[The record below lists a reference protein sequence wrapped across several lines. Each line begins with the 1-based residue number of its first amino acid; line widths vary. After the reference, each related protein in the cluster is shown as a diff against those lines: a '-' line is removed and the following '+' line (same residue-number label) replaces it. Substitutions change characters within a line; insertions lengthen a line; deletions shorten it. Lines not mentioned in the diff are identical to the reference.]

1 MAIFV
6 ATDFSVSIN
15 GSTALASYLTQ
26 VELKTSANDI
36 TTTSFGSGWVTRV
49 AGLKEGT
56 LTLQF
61 NQDYAATTVD
71 ATLWGTPLGL
81 GSYATVVIKPTS
93 STASASNPAYTAV
106 CLVTDLTP
114 VSGNIGDLSTFSIT
128 WPTNGTVSRATA

>member
-36 TTTSFGSGWVTRV
+36 TTTSFGSTWVTRV
-49 AGLKEGT
+49 AGLKEGS

-61 NQDYAATTVD
+61 NQDYASATVD
-71 ATLWGTPLGL
+71 AVLWPLLGTQ
-81 GSYATVVIKPTS
+81 ATVVIKPTS
-93 STASASNPAYTAV
+93 TAV
-106 CLVTDLTP
+106 SANNPSYTVPVLVTDYTP

-128 WPTNGTVSRATA
+128 LPTTGVVSRATA

>member
-36 TTTSFGSGWVTRV
+36 TTTSFGSSWVTRV
-49 AGLKEGT
+49 AGLKEGS

-61 NQDYAATTVD
+61 NQDYASATVD
-71 ATLWGTPLGL
+71 ATLWPLLGTQ
-81 GSYATVVIKPTS
+81 ATVVIKPTS
-93 STASASNPAYTAV
+93 TAVSTNNPAYTAIA
-106 CLVTDLTP
+106 LVTDLTP
-114 VSGNIGDLSTFSIT
+114 VSGNIGDLATFSVT
-128 WPTNGTVSRATA
+128 WPTSGTVSRATA

>member
-26 VELKTSANDI
+26 VELKASANDI
-36 TTTSFGSGWVTRV
+36 TTTAFGSTWVTRV
-49 AGLKEGT
+49 AGLKEGS

-61 NQDYAATTVD
+61 NQDYAVSTVD
-71 ATLWGTPLGL
+71 ATLWPLLGTN
-81 GSYATVVIKPTS
+81 ATVVIKPTS
-93 STASASNPAYTAV
+93 SAVSSANPAYTAI

-114 VSGNIGDLSTFSIT
+114 VSGQIGDLSTFSVT
-128 WPTNGTVSRATA
+128 WPTTGTATRAVA

>member
-36 TTTSFGSGWVTRV
+36 TTTAFGSTWVTRV
-49 AGLKEGT
+49 AGLKEGS

-61 NQDYAATTVD
+61 NQDYAASAVD
-71 ATLWGTPLGL
+71 ATLWPLL
-81 GSYATVVIKPTS
+81 GSNATVVIKPTS
-93 STASASNPAYTAV
+93 TAVSTTNPAYTAV

-114 VSGNIGDLSTFSIT
+114 VSGQIGDLATFSVT
-128 WPTNGTVSRATA
+128 WATTGSVSRGTA

>member
-26 VELKTSANDI
+26 VELKTSVNDI
-36 TTTSFGSGWVTRV
+36 TTTSFGSTWVTRV
-49 AGLKEGT
+49 AGLKEGS

-61 NQDYAATTVD
+61 NQDYAASAVD
-71 ATLWGTPLGL
+71 ATVWPLL
-81 GSYATVVIKPTS
+81 GSNATVVIKPTS
-93 STASASNPAYTAV
+93 TATSATNPAYTAV
-106 CLVTDLTP
+106 CLVNDLTP
-114 VSGNIGDLSTFSIT
+114 VSGQIGDLATFSVT

>member
-36 TTTSFGSGWVTRV
+36 TTTSFGSTWVTRV
-49 AGLKEGT
+49 AGLKEGS

-61 NQDYAATTVD
+61 NQDYAAATVD
-71 ATLWGTPLGL
+71 PTLWPLL
-81 GSYATVVIKPTS
+81 GANATVVIKPTS
-93 STASASNPAYTAV
+93 SAVGSANPAYTAV

-114 VSGNIGDLSTFSIT
+114 VSGNIGDLSTFSIS
-128 WPTNGTVSRATA
+128 WPTNGTVTRAVV

>member
-26 VELKTSANDI
+26 VELKASVNDI
-36 TTTSFGSGWVTRV
+36 TTTSFGSTWVTRV
-49 AGLKEGT
+49 AGLKEGS

-61 NQDYAATTVD
+61 NQDYAASAVD
-71 ATLWGTPLGL
+71 ATIWPLLGT
-81 GSYATVVIKPTS
+81 SATVVIKPTS
-93 STASASNPAYTAV
+93 TATSATNPAYTAI
-106 CLVTDLTP
+106 CLVTDVVP
-114 VSGNIGDLSTFSIT
+114 VSGQIGDLATFSVT

>member
-36 TTTSFGSGWVTRV
+36 TTTAFGSTWVTRV
-49 AGLKEGT
+49 AGLKEGS

-61 NQDYAATTVD
+61 NQDYAVSTVD
-71 ATLWGTPLGL
+71 ATLWPLLGTN
-81 GSYATVVIKPTS
+81 ATVVIKPTS
-93 STASASNPAYTAV
+93 TATSSSNPAYTAV

-114 VSGNIGDLSTFSIT
+114 VSGQIGDLATFSVT
-128 WPTNGTVSRATA
+128 WPTTSTVSRATA

>member
-26 VELKTSANDI
+26 VELKASANDI
-36 TTTSFGSGWVTRV
+36 TTTSFGSTWVTRV
-49 AGLKEGT
+49 AGLKEGS

-71 ATLWGTPLGL
+71 ATLWPLLGTQ
-81 GSYATVVIKPTS
+81 ATVVIKPTS
-93 STASASNPAYTAV
+93 TAVSSSNPAYTALA
-106 CLVTDLTP
+106 LVTDLTP
-114 VSGNIGDLSTFSIT
+114 VSGNIGDLATFSVT
-128 WPTNGTVSRATA
+128 WPTTGTVSRATA

>member
-26 VELKTSANDI
+26 VELKASANDI
-36 TTTSFGSGWVTRV
+36 TTTSFGSTWVTRV
-49 AGLKEGT
+49 AGLKEGS

-61 NQDYAATTVD
+61 NQDYAAATVD
-71 ATLWGTPLGL
+71 ATLWGTIGL
-81 GSYATVVIKPTS
+81 GSNATVVIKPTS
-93 STASASNPAYTAV
+93 SAVGSANPAYTAV

-114 VSGNIGDLSTFSIT
+114 VSGNIGDLATFSVT
-128 WPTNGTVSRATA
+128 WPTNGTVTRAVV

>member
-36 TTTSFGSGWVTRV
+36 TTTAFGSTWVTRV
-49 AGLKEGT
+49 AGLKEGS

-61 NQDYAATTVD
+61 NQDYATTTVD
-71 ATLWGTPLGL
+71 ATLWPLLGTN
-81 GSYATVVIKPTS
+81 ATVVIKPTS
-93 STASASNPAYTAV
+93 TATSANNPAYTAI

-114 VSGNIGDLSTFSIT
+114 VSGQIGDLATFSVT
-128 WPTNGTVSRATA
+128 

>member
-26 VELKTSANDI
+26 VELKTSVNDI
-36 TTTSFGSGWVTRV
+36 TTTSFGSTWVTRV
-49 AGLKEGT
+49 AGLKEGS

-61 NQDYAATTVD
+61 NQDYAASAPDV
-71 ATLWGTPLGL
+71 TLWPLLGTN
-81 GSYATVVIKPTS
+81 ATVVIKPTS
-93 STASASNPAYTAV
+93 TATSATNPAYTAI
-106 CLVTDLTP
+106 CLVNDLTP
-114 VSGNIGDLSTFSIT
+114 VSGQIGDLATFSVT

>member
-36 TTTSFGSGWVTRV
+36 TTTSFGSTWVTRV
-49 AGLKEGT
+49 AGLKEGS

-61 NQDYAATTVD
+61 NQDYAAATVD
-71 ATLWGTPLGL
+71 PTLWPLL
-81 GSYATVVIKPTS
+81 GANATVVIKPTS
-93 STASASNPAYTAV
+93 AAVGSANPAYTAV

-128 WPTNGTVSRATA
+128 WPTNGTVTRAVV

>member
-26 VELKTSANDI
+26 VELKASANDI
-36 TTTSFGSGWVTRV
+36 TTTSFGSSWVTRV
-49 AGLKEGT
+49 AGLKEGS

-61 NQDYAATTVD
+61 NQDYAAATVD
-71 ATLWGTPLGL
+71 ATLWPLLGTQ
-81 GSYATVVIKPTS
+81 ATVVIKPTS
-93 STASASNPAYTAV
+93 SAVSSANPAYTAICSV
-106 CLVTDLTP
+106 IDLTP

-128 WPTNGTVSRATA
+128 WPTSSAITRATA

>member
-26 VELKTSANDI
+26 VELKASANDI
-36 TTTSFGSGWVTRV
+36 TTTAFGSTWVTRV
-49 AGLKEGT
+49 AGLKEGS

-61 NQDYAATTVD
+61 NQDYAVSTVD
-71 ATLWGTPLGL
+71 ATLWPLL
-81 GSYATVVIKPTS
+81 GSNATVVIKPTS
-93 STASASNPAYTAV
+93 SAVSSANPAYTAI

-114 VSGNIGDLSTFSIT
+114 VSGQIGDLSTFSVT
-128 WPTNGTVSRATA
+128 WPTTGTATRAVA